1 MNRIKSQGRGF
12 TLIELMVTLTVAA
25 VLALVAIPGL
35 TAYKRNAELTSTINI
50 LLSAINAARSEA
62 MKRGMKAM
70 VVPAD
75 RNQWSSGWIIFI
87 DKDGDQVYSEANDIT
102 ILTQEPPASY
112 FNISGTGS
120 ASGAA
125 PYILYDGS
133 GYSRL
138 KNGGFG
144 ALTLSLS
151 RNDLSGSALYEQ
163 TRRLVIAKT
172 GRVRTCKPASAAD
185 TTCAANSIQ

>member
-1 MNRIKSQGRGF
+1 
-12 TLIELMVTLTVAA
+12 
-25 VLALVAIPGL
+25 
-35 TAYKRNAELTSTINI
+35 
-50 LLSAINAARSEA
+50 

-70 VVPAD
+70 VLPAN
-75 RNQWSSGWIIFI
+75 RSQWNSGWVVFV

-102 ILTQEPPASY
+102 ILTQAPLDSY
-112 FNISGTGS
+112 FAISGSGS
-120 ASGAA
+120 ASGTA

-144 ALTLSLS
+144 ALTLSLR

-172 GRVRTCKPASAAD
+172 GRVRTCKPASATDA
-185 TTCAANSIQ
+185 TCAANSTQ

>member
-1 MNRIKSQGRGF
+1 MNRIKPQERGF

-35 TAYKRNAELTSTINI
+35 TAYKRNAELTSTINT

-151 RNDLSGSALYEQ
+151 RNDLPGSALYEQ